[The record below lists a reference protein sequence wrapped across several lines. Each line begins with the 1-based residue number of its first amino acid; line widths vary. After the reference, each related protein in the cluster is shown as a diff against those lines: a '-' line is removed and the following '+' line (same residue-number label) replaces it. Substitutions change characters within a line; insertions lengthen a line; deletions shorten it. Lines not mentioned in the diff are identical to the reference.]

1 MTLVSFTLRD
11 TGSGSPSIHSYCL
24 PVRAAELLV
33 IVDIMPPKDPNEVP
47 ELPRETAERLFGA
60 PSHTILVS
68 DRGPSVAFMGWRLGS
83 GRAEA
88 AERGGLSRV
97 VEVEI
102 YVDED
107 ARYAVAERAVYS
119 GADGQRA
126 LDAAVTLLGSAVEV
140 RAYCDAA
147 SIEPMRDAALCT
159 ALDHVAKFWPH
170 LGRRQRR
177 QSSTPPFLKAA
188 LRGGQG

>member
-1 MTLVSFTLRD
+1 
-11 TGSGSPSIHSYCL
+11 
-24 PVRAAELLV
+24 
-33 IVDIMPPKDPNEVP
+33 MPPKDSNEAT

-68 DRGPSVAFMGWRLGS
+68 DRGPTVAFMGWRLGS

-88 AERGGLSRV
+88 AERGGASRV

-102 YVDED
+102 YVDEE

-119 GADGQRA
+119 GHDGRHA
-126 LDAAVTLLGSAVEV
+126 LDAAVTLLGSAAEV

-170 LGRRQRR
+170 LDRRRR
-177 QSSTPPFLKAA
+177 PSPTPPFLRAA
-188 LRGGQG
+188 LRGGLG